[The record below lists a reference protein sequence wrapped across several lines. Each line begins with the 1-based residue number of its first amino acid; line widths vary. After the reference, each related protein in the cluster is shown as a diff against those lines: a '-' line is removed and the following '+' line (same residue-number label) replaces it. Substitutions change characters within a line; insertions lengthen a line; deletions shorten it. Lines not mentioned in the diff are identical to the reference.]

1 MTEELKK
8 GAKWPPQKNPVTY
21 MVDRNRVADQ
31 IRKIKEVQHEECYP
45 VCSEEEKSEHIMTTC
60 EKCGKEFPEW
70 QGVEDAGTKKIVCE
84 DLSNVSDPKSGGY
97 HEHFKIFSC
106 EFIFPGE
113 GSQLSSKNF
122 NLRETE

>member
-1 MTEELKK
+1 MICLNCSLQPICTIYKNELSKHAGKITVSGCAYHEAASMTEELKK
-8 GAKWPPQKNPVTY
+8 GAKWPPPKNPVTY

-84 DLSNVSDPKSGGY
+84 D
-97 HEHFKIFSC
+97 C
-106 EFIFPGE
+106 W
-113 GSQLSSKNF
+113 
-122 NLRETE
+122 